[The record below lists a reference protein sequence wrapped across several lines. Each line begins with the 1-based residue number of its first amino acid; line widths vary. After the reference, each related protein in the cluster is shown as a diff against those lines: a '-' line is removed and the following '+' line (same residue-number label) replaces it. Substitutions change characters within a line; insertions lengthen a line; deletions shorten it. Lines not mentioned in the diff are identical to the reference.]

1 MPRSV
6 ADAALEL
13 SPTNVRALAAAG
25 LVYAACGELE
35 AARRH
40 IAKALEADPHN
51 GSLRSEL
58 ARVSAKE
65 RAEAALGCEEEAVEA
80 RDSLQRAIEAGDAA
94 GAMGPLNQLI
104 ELVDGDKLTWEALMR
119 LKVGKPVGVAMKTP
133 PGGDSDVQQ
142 VATRLVRKFREMA
155 ERNRPLWS

>member
-1 MPRSV
+1 MTSAEISSGSCGGRGSGPSKQVARSS

-25 LVYAACGELE
+25 FVYASCGELE

-40 IAKALEADPHN
+40 ISKALEADPHN

-80 RDSLQRAIEAGDAA
+80 RDSLQQAIE
-94 GAMGPLNQLI
+94 
-104 ELVDGDKLTWEALMR
+104 
-119 LKVGKPVGVAMKTP
+119 
-133 PGGDSDVQQ
+133 
-142 VATRLVRKFREMA
+142 
-155 ERNRPLWS
+155 